1 MLLLGVIL
9 LDDLQVGI
17 PASPSLVSLQ
27 RQRGVVL
34 ILHVALE
41 VITKRLHLADGVE
54 CLLGFLVGILDVP
67 RQLLGCELVVDDF
80 QRVRD
85 YIVLLGQRSEGSED
99 GIVDVLEQQDSVE
112 GVDHLRGHLTP
123 VFKGRRLLFTVLHL
137 SVRRILLGFI

>member
-1 MLLLGVIL
+1 MQLGVIL

-17 PASPSLVSLQ
+17 PAGPSLVSLQ

-34 ILHVALE
+34 VLHIALE

-99 GIVDVLEQQDSVE
+99 GIVDVLQQEHLVE
-112 GVDHLRGHLTP
+112 GVDHVGLMELG
-123 VFKGRRLLFTVLHL
+123 L
-137 SVRRILLGFI
+137 SVIPCLHKVSRFSASIRELI